1 MAVARLDTISGKK
14 LTSIIVV
21 SSASCG
27 VIGVGD
33 LGSRFWVLTDELAG
47 EVGAPPHPGG
57 LERKIGDSPWLRD
70 MRLGL
75 DSGRNQRAL

>member
-1 MAVARLDTISGKK
+1 MVVAHLDTISGKK

-27 VIGVGD
+27 VIRVVD
-33 LGSRFWVLTDELAG
+33 LGSRFWVLIDELAG
-47 EVGAPPHPGG
+47 EVGVPPHPGG

-75 DSGRNQRAL
+75 DPGEN